1 MKKNIIAIAAA
12 AFLAFGMTACE
23 PESIDPVQNPTNQI
37 VNPRVKT
44 TADLDNTSW
53 SYTTTLAELIANV
66 MPGADTCYLG
76 GMGDENYVF
85 GLTFDGQYAHFS
97 FPENVVALGG
107 EEGMMEQITAVSYE
121 YEYDGAFHT
130 GHLTVAAE
138 DMDGE
143 ETIAPPGVHLRRRYR
158 RHHLQ
163 PEPDQHRGR
172 DSRHPHPQ
180 LRPQRIIG
188 YHHKLIR
195 PAVIGGLFFMAL

>member
-23 PESIDPVQNPTNQI
+23 PESIDPVQNPINQI

-121 YEYDGAFHT
+121 YEYDGASHT

-143 ETIAPPGVHLRRRYR
+143 ETIAPLEFTY
-158 RHHLQ
+158 
-163 PEPDQHRGR
+163 D
-172 DSRHPHPQ
+172 D
-180 LRPQRIIG
+180 
-188 YHHKLIR
+188 
-195 PAVIGGLFFMAL
+195 ATDVITFNLNLTNTEDETPVTLTLNFARNE